1 MVQRKIHGDIVRT
14 RIISVLHAIAG
25 LSRSARLIS
34 AAAIMAIGYPS
45 QASQGIVQLPSETYR
60 TEKQSV
66 IDNRK
71 PVTTIDIVDL
81 KKSSNAI
88 NVLANDSD
96 PDGDGLTLIY
106 ALAKFGA
113 VVFTPDGLVGYAQ
126 NPGQPR
132 LDRIIYTVRD
142 DKGGIAYGTVDIV
155 R

>member
-1 MVQRKIHGDIVRT
+1 M
-14 RIISVLHAIAG
+14 ISVLHAIARV
-25 LSRSARLIS
+25 SSSARLIN
-34 AAAIMAIGYPS
+34 AATIIAISYPAH
-45 QASQGIVQLPSETYR
+45 ASQGNVQLPSENAAALQTYHR
-60 TEKQSV
+60 EKHAV
-66 IDNRK
+66 VENRK
-71 PVTTIDIVDL
+71 PVTTIDVVDL
-81 KKSSNAI
+81 KKSSDAI

-132 LDRIIYTVRD
+132 SDKIIYTVRD
-142 DKGGIAYGTVDIV
+142 DKGGIAYGTVDII